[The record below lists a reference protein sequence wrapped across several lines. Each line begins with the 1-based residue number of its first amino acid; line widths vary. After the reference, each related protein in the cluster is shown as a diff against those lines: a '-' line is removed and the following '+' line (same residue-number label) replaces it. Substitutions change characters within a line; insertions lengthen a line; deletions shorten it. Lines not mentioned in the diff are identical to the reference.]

1 VYHYTEAYFKFTFR
15 LLFHISQFTR
25 RLTMNNPDRT
35 LFHLSYRTRLWLV
48 VLLVLVLMSPPP
60 YPAKASPINVT
71 ALTSGFTPTNNN
83 YTLLR
88 DALAAALSGDTI
100 TLSGNFDWTETNAAN
115 SWALGNDGVV
125 SAADD
130 YSLLVPAGLNSI
142 TLTAASLGAAT
153 IQGPG
158 DLAAVNLEGFLVFD
172 GGDNQSWIISN
183 LQIYDFDLGIGMF
196 NGAGGVDAFNNTTI
210 TNNRIRIPTDLNSVV
225 APADVNQ
232 NIGIHFSFGANQK
245 IQGNTLE
252 LAGNGVSSGANFA
265 SSVGMQSNTSGGSVY
280 DGLVIDNNTLRVLNA
295 QSANPENI
303 LGIWE
308 NGHAHSSNITVS
320 NNQFL
325 NQAAGNNPATN
336 LQRAFRVTSHSGAS
350 TTVTYADNTVN
361 GANTGFQWLAG
372 SNFAGNQP
380 VRLWRNTLTNCDTGI
395 LVQSNGLANL
405 YRNNISGSGSGGG
418 VHVIT
423 GQLAAAGPVTNAVQ
437 ENFIRNGSVGLLIDA
452 TAGAIGPI
460 FNNDLSGNSGF
471 ALNNGPVSLVIA
483 DANWWGS
490 STPAIVAGEISGN
503 VDFTPFLRIG
513 TDTQPGIT
521 GFQGDFAD
529 HLTFDQQPT
538 DTLIGQV
545 ISPAVTI
552 QVIDVFSNLLTT
564 DSSNVTLAIE
574 TNPGSGVLSGTL
586 TTSTVGGI
594 ATFNNLSIN
603 RPGSGYTLAASH
615 DVLISPPSAT
625 FSISGTLLSLPIIRK
640 D

>member
-1 VYHYTEAYFKFTFR
+1 M
-15 LLFHISQFTR
+15 S
-25 RLTMNNPDRT
+25 NSDRT
-35 LFHLSYRTRLWLV
+35 LFRLSYYARLWLAI
-48 VLLVLVLMSPPP
+48 LLALALTGPP
-60 YPAKASPINVT
+60 YPAKAAPINVT

-88 DALAAALSGDTI
+88 DALAAAASGDVI
-100 TLSGNFDWTETNAAN
+100 TLSGNFDWTEPNAAA

-130 YSLLVPAGLNSI
+130 YSLLVPAGLSTI

-158 DLAAVNLEGFLVFD
+158 DLAGVNLEGFLVFD
-172 GGDNQSWIISN
+172 GGDNQSWTISN
-183 LQIYDFDLGIGMF
+183 LQIFDFDLGIGMF

-210 TNNRIRIPTDLNSVV
+210 TNNRIRVATDLNPTV
-225 APADVNQ
+225 APTDTNQ
-232 NIGIHFSFGANQK
+232 NIGIHYSFGVNQK

-252 LAGNGVSSGANFA
+252 FAGDGVSNSPTNFA
-265 SSVGMQSNTSGGSVY
+265 SSVGMQSNTSGGSAY
-280 DGLVIDNNTLRVLNA
+280 DGLLIDNNTLRVLNA

-308 NGHAHSSNITVS
+308 NAHGHTSDITVS

-336 LQRAFRVTSHSGAS
+336 LQRAFRVTSHSGAA
-350 TTVTYADNTVN
+350 TTVTYADNIVN
-361 GANTGFQWLAG
+361 GANTGFQWLAPP

-380 VRLWRNTLTNCDTGI
+380 VRLWRNTLTNCDTGVLI
-395 LVQSNGLANL
+395 QSNGLANL

-423 GQLAAAGPVTNAVQ
+423 GQLGAAGPVTNAVQ
-437 ENFIRNGSVGLLIDA
+437 ENFIRNGSAGLLIDA

-471 ALNNGPVSLVIA
+471 ALNNGPAAAIIA
-483 DANWWGS
+483 EANWWGS
-490 STPAIVAGEISGN
+490 DIPATVAAEISGN

-513 TDTQPGIT
+513 TDTQPGT
-521 GFQGDFAD
+521 SGFQGDFAD
-529 HLTFDQQPT
+529 HLVFDEQPT

-552 QVIDVFSNLLTT
+552 QVIDVFSNLLTADT
-564 DSSNVTLAIE
+564 SNVTLAIG
-574 TNPGSGVLSGTL
+574 TNPGGGVLSGTL
-586 TTSTVGGI
+586 TAATVSGI

-603 RPGSGYTLAASH
+603 RPGAGYTLVATH

-625 FSISGTLLSLPIIRK
+625 FSISGTVISLPIIRK